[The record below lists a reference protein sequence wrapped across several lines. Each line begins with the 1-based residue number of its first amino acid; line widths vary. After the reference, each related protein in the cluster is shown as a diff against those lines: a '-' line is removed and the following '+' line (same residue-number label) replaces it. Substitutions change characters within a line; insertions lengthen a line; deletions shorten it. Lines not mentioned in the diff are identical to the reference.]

1 MRPADRAWIALGLG
15 VVAWDV
21 ACDDG
26 EMLSEAS
33 ARYAKKHPLIAY
45 AVIGSVAAHLVNRIP
60 KRFDPV
66 HGVGALLRVWK
77 R

>member
-1 MRPADRAWIALGLG
+1 MRPSDWAWIALGLG
-15 VVAWDV
+15 VLIWDV
-21 ACDDG
+21 ACADG

-33 ARYAKKHPLIAY
+33 ARYAKSHPVVAY

-60 KRFDPV
+60 KQLDPI
-66 HGVGALLRVWK
+66 HGFGAVLRAWK

>member
-1 MRPADRAWIALGLG
+1 VRPSDWAWIALGVG
-15 VVAWDV
+15 VLSWDV
-21 ACDDG
+21 ACADG

-33 ARYAKKHPLIAY
+33 SRYAKAHPFLAY

-60 KRFDPV
+60 KRFDPI
-66 HGVGALLRVWK
+66 HGLGVGMRRLK

>member
-15 VVAWDV
+15 VLVWDA
-21 ACDDG
+21 ACPNG

-33 ARYAKKHPLIAY
+33 ARYAKKHPVVAY
-45 AVIGSVAAHLVNRIP
+45 AVIGSVAAHLVDRIP
-60 KRFDPV
+60 KRFDPI
-66 HGVGALLRVWK
+66 HGVGDVLRAWK